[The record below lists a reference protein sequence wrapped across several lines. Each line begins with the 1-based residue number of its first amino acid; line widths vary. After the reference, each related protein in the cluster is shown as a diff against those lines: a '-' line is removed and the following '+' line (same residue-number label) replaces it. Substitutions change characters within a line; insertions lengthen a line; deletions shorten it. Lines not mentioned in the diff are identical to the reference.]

1 LGDDDA
7 TARFHRRARKRGRI
21 IVVARAQQR
30 ALPVTGWLDA
40 NSASVLY
47 RDTDGPAI
55 QGTGTMRNVIRPFMS
70 IMLLLPFALM
80 FTTEPVFAQLT
91 PSEAE
96 QAQARIDA
104 AARAHAGDQRY
115 KGLSLKERQGLTE
128 FVAGNMLFA
137 LLHEMGHAIVG
148 EMGLYVLGKDEDAA
162 DSFAAARLI
171 GIGSGFSDRVLAEA
185 AKGWFMTTRRDKKE
199 GDSVPPY
206 DAHGLDIVRAYQIVC
221 FMVGSNEEKF
231 KHFADET
238 KLPKD
243 RQDSCAADY
252 NRAANSWGLALN
264 AHLRAPDQPKTK
276 IDVIYGDGKG
286 NLEGFAPAI
295 LKVAFS
301 LWLFDFLIFE
311 QFWWNGE
318 GGEGLAQ
325 ELPGGKDN
333 IGCQGE
339 EIGEEAG
346 SLCGCLSCGAPRRV
360 EALEER
366 MPGEGEKV

>member
-1 LGDDDA
+1 M
-7 TARFHRRARKRGRI
+7 
-21 IVVARAQQR
+21 ARAQQR

-286 NLEGFAPAI
+286 NLEGFAQAARSIMLLEPVAQHAADLFVWPAP
-295 LKVAFS
+295 FTM
-301 LWLFDFLIFE
+301 E
-311 QFWWNGE
+311 MQ
-318 GGEGLAQ
+318 
-325 ELPGGKDN
+325 
-333 IGCQGE
+333 
-339 EIGEEAG
+339 
-346 SLCGCLSCGAPRRV
+346 SCGFINAAWVASTRKLTLCYELAEDFAELYRAYGVARADRR
-360 EALEER
+360 
-366 MPGEGEKV
+366 